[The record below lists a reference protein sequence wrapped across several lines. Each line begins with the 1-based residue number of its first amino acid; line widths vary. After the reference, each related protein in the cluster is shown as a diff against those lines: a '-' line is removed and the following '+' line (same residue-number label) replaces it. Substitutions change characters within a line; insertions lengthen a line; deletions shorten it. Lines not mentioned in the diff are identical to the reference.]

1 MIEKEKGNKEY
12 KRVAGFS
19 SYIYSF
25 NVEKEPFTN
34 AKVRKAFSLA
44 VDRKFIVE
52 KLYKNNAQE
61 AYAFVPEGAKTQS
74 GRDFRKEKGDYV
86 KFDPAEAKKIIRRR
100 YERTRVVYIT

>member
-44 VDRKFIVE
+44 VDK
-52 KLYKNNAQE
+52 
-61 AYAFVPEGAKTQS
+61 
-74 GRDFRKEKGDYV
+74 
-86 KFDPAEAKKIIRRR
+86 
-100 YERTRVVYIT
+100 